1 MPVSIMH
8 PLVLIASFC
17 SPPFLVEDCAGV
29 RAVIEASR
37 HAAVAVEG
45 GYRASNPGQRWTTT
59 FDGRGFPTESDG
71 QEGVAHRAYLKASN
85 AEGKTPDNNYYGDV
99 FGYAVSLSG
108 ETLVVGAPFEA
119 SSATGLN
126 GDQSDNNASSAG
138 AVYVF
143 VRTGSTWTQQAYLK
157 ASNPDADDYFG
168 ISVSVSGDTI
178 VAGAIQEASQATGVN
193 GDESDNSAY
202 RAGAAYV
209 FVRNGTTWSQE
220 AYLKASNAEGRPDN
234 SAFGDWFGYSVCLS
248 GDSLVVGA
256 MAEQSNATGV
266 NGDQNDNSLSGAG
279 AAYVFVRDGTTW
291 TQEAYLKAPQSLS
304 CAFGFAVAMAGDQVV
319 VGARWESWV
328 EIHAGAAHVYA
339 RSGTSWSHESYLR
352 AGYSY
357 SSEWFGSAVAVF
369 DEAVV
374 VGAPG
379 EAGGSTGVGGDQSD
393 KSAEGSGAVYVYDF
407 ERFPPGTGFC
417 FGDLGSGACPCGN
430 DNDGSVP
437 GSGCANGA
445 FASGA
450 HLTGTGIESV
460 SADTVVLTT
469 TGLVP
474 GNPCLYFQAN
484 DAPNGGA
491 GVIFGDGLRCTGG
504 ALIRLQSG
512 FADAFGASATTVSL
526 AERGG
531 VKPGDVKRY
540 QCWYGDDSGAQPC
553 GVGVNDFN
561 LTNGFEI
568 AWLP

>member
-1 MPVSIMH
+1 M
-8 PLVLIASFC
+8 
-17 SPPFLVEDCAGV
+17 
-29 RAVIEASR
+29 
-37 HAAVAVEG
+37 
-45 GYRASNPGQRWTTT
+45 
-59 FDGRGFPTESDG
+59 DGDT
-71 QEGVAHRAYLKASN
+71 V
-85 AEGKTPDNNYYGDV
+85 
-99 FGYAVSLSG
+99 
-108 ETLVVGAPFEA
+108 VVGAPLED
-119 SSATGLN
+119 SS
-126 GDQSDNNASSAG
+126 
-138 AVYVF
+138 
-143 VRTGSTWTQQAYLK
+143 
-157 ASNPDADDYFG
+157 
-168 ISVSVSGDTI
+168 
-178 VAGAIQEASQATGVN
+178 ATGVN
-193 GDESDNSAY
+193 GDQGDNSAVG
-202 RAGAAYV
+202 AGAAYV